1 MKFARHLY
9 VSEELNKKKEKII
22 SRIKKG
28 KLTRPLCLLVLTD
41 YGTRRLEIVSSLE
54 FMQYRCPKD
63 KVTVVGMAGNYDD
76 ALELVRAILQ
86 NAYAEGMA
94 DDICGFLEDRER
106 EK

>member
-1 MKFARHLY
+1 MRFASHLY
-9 VSEELNKKKEKII
+9 VSTELKEKQEKII

-28 KLTRPLCLLVLTD
+28 KCTRLLCFLVLTD
-41 YGTRRLEIVSSLE
+41 YGTKRLEIVSSLE

-63 KVTVVGMAGNYDD
+63 RTTIVGMAGNYDD
-76 ALELVRAILQ
+76 ALELVRTILQ
-86 NAYAEGMA
+86 NAHSEGRA